1 MPDEPAEI
9 ALPNAENTISDHIN
23 TPPPSNNKSSGRRFA
38 GGILAPLSVR
48 NYRLLFGGQT
58 ISTLGDA
65 FYAVAL
71 PWLVLTTS
79 GSTQELGIV
88 LTTYG
93 IPRVGCVLLGGVLS
107 DRLHP
112 RRVMLLADA
121 VRAVLVGILAAL
133 ALWGHPNLWQLIAVA
148 VPLGA
153 FEGIFLPATSS
164 MLPEVLDDAD
174 LQAGNALNMSS
185 MQLANLLGSGIAGI
199 VVSTLQS
206 GFALALD
213 ALSFV
218 ISAISLAAMQRGKQ
232 TAIATTETA
241 QTAQT
246 VQSVETVNAVAED
259 VTDSVAIPETEGL
272 EQATVATPDMTF
284 WQLLR
289 TSQVIQVAL
298 VVVVV
303 ANLTF
308 GGLLEVALPTLARG
322 TFAAGAGGFG
332 LMLSAFGAGALIG
345 GLGTGML
352 GRIPHRGLFA
362 LLAGLFQA
370 FAVAFIPYGGLAGAT
385 GCLFA
390 MGVSNSFTN
399 VIFVTIIQQIIPR
412 HLLGRTMALIFLA
425 SFGTY
430 PLSVAA
436 AGFLVARF
444 GPMFLFPVSG
454 AALFLAIGFGLLRPE
469 LREL

>member
-1 MPDEPAEI
+1 MPQQNESTE
-9 ALPNAENTISDHIN
+9 LPLSKEQNSASDQIN
-23 TPPPSNNKSSGRRFA
+23 TLTSSNKNFSGRRFA
-38 GGILAPLSVR
+38 GGILAPLGIR
-48 NYRLLFGGQT
+48 NFRLLFGGQT

-93 IPRVGCVLLGGVLS
+93 IPRVGCILLGGMLS
-107 DRLHP
+107 DRLRP
-112 RRVMLLADA
+112 RRVMLLTDA

-133 ALWGHPNLWQLIAVA
+133 ALWGHPNMWQLIAVA

-206 GFALALD
+206 GVALALD

-218 ISAISLAAMQRGKQ
+218 ISAISLAAMRGRKQ
-232 TAIATTETA
+232 TAIANATET
-241 QTAQT
+241 
-246 VQSVETVNAVAED
+246 VQPVETLNAVAEG
-259 VTDSVAIPETEGL
+259 VTGSVTIPETEGPEKAPVTTL
-272 EQATVATPDMTF
+272 DMTF
-284 WQLLR
+284 WRLLQ
-289 TSQVIQVAL
+289 TSSVIQVAL

-308 GGLLEVALPTLARG
+308 GGMLEVALPALARG

-352 GRIPHRGLFA
+352 GSIPHRGLLA

-370 FAVAFIPYGGLAGAT
+370 FTVAFIPYGGLAGAT
-385 GCLFA
+385 VCMFA

-399 VIFVTIIQQIIPR
+399 VIFLTILQQISPR

-444 GPMFLFPVSG
+444 GPTFLFPVSG

>member
-1 MPDEPAEI
+1 
-9 ALPNAENTISDHIN
+9 
-23 TPPPSNNKSSGRRFA
+23 
-38 GGILAPLSVR
+38 
-48 NYRLLFGGQT
+48 
-58 ISTLGDA
+58 
-65 FYAVAL
+65 
-71 PWLVLTTS
+71 
-79 GSTQELGIV
+79 
-88 LTTYG
+88 
-93 IPRVGCVLLGGVLS
+93 
-107 DRLHP
+107 
-112 RRVMLLADA
+112 
-121 VRAVLVGILAAL
+121 
-133 ALWGHPNLWQLIAVA
+133 
-148 VPLGA
+148 
-153 FEGIFLPATSS
+153 

-185 MQLANLLGSGIAGI
+185 MQLANLLGSGMAGI

-218 ISAISLAAMQRGKQ
+218 ISAISLAAMRGRKQ
-232 TAIATTETA
+232 TAIANATET
-241 QTAQT
+241 
-246 VQSVETVNAVAED
+246 VQPVENLNAVAEG
-259 VTDSVAIPETEGL
+259 VTGSVAIPETEGT
-272 EQATVATPDMTF
+272 EQATVATPDMTL

-298 VVVVV
+298 VVGVI

-308 GGLLEVALPTLARG
+308 GGLLEVALPTLVRG
-322 TFAAGAGGFG
+322 PFAAGAGGFG

-362 LLAGLFQA
+362 LLAGLLQA
-370 FAVAFIPYGGLAGAT
+370 FVVALIPFGGLTAAT
-385 GCLFA
+385 VCMFV

-399 VIFVTIIQQIIPR
+399 VIFLTIIQQIIPR

-444 GPMFLFPVSG
+444 GPVFLFPVSG
-454 AALFLAIGFGLLRPE
+454 VALFLAIGFGLLRPE
-469 LREL
+469 LREQ